1 MMFINLFDADIVVL
15 EIHLVNINL
24 QRECF
29 KIKFD
34 NDNKRIVQHNGTFNT
49 CILFPFKFWQ
59 LAAVVAAAA
68 TSVPVFPL
76 KYQLQISYWT

>member
-1 MMFINLFDADIVVL
+1 M
-15 EIHLVNINL
+15 VNINL
-24 QRECF
+24 QREFF

-34 NDNKRIVQHNGTFNT
+34 NDNKRICVDIVQHNGTFNT

-59 LAAVVAAAA
+59 LAAVVAAA